1 MNILDTYFAVMGG
14 SPPPRPVYS
23 PPPAPAPAPAPAAVS
38 EAEKVGEREKK
49 AGQKKRGRTSLI
61 TNVGGAPGLGDDES
75 GRKSKLGG
83 Y

>member
-1 MNILDTYFAVMGG
+1 MNILDTYFSIMGG

-23 PPPAPAPAPAPAAVS
+23 PPPAPAPAPAPVENTASA
-38 EAEKVGEREKK
+38 REKT
-49 AGQKKRGRTSLI
+49 ASQKKRGRTSLI